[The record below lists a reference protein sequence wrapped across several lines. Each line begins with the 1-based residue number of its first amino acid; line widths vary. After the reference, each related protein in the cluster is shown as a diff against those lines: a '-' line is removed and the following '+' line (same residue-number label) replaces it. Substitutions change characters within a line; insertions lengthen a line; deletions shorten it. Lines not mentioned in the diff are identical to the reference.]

1 MQARQASFF
10 RIRSWLALLLTF
22 FFASLLTPAL
32 AQGRHGDDGEYQ
44 ILQARYGT
52 ASQNVDITQRLR
64 ELARADRE
72 FRVSN
77 DTLGVDPHPY
87 QKKTLRIYARGRDG
101 QTRTFEYQENQ
112 RVDGAMFTGW
122 GGGQWGQ
129 GRWNGGWEGEH
140 RPGRPSADNDAGE
153 YLILEARYGT
163 AQRNADVTQRLKQ
176 LARQD
181 RGFEVSNDTLGVDP
195 HPYQKKT
202 LRIYARGRDGQ
213 TRTFEYQEEQRVDG
227 AQFIGW
233 GGGDW
238 GRGGWGGGWGDQP
251 GNAVNQGGPLTIISA
266 RYGAD
271 GRTRDVTQR
280 LRAMVRN
287 GRLDVTADNQLAGG
301 DPAPYVGKT
310 LWVSY
315 RVGRGPELE
324 VAVEERGR
332 LSLP

>member
-1 MQARQASFF
+1 MQTRHFWIG
-10 RIRSWLALLLTF
+10 RGLALLLTF
-22 FFASLLTPAL
+22 FFAGLLTPAL

-52 ASQNVDITQRLR
+52 ASQNVDVTQRLR
-64 ELARADRE
+64 ELARSDRE

-140 RPGRPSADNDAGE
+140 GNRPGRPSASNDEGE

-163 AQRNADVTQRLKQ
+163 AQRNVDVTQRLKQ
-176 LARQD
+176 LASED
-181 RGFEVSNDTLGVDP
+181 RPFAVSNNTLGVDP

-233 GGGDW
+233 GGGQWGQGGW
-238 GRGGWGGGWGDQP
+238 GRGWGDDQP
-251 GNAVNQGGPLTIISA
+251 GYANEGGALTILSA

-271 GRTRDVTQR
+271 GRTRDITQR

-287 GRLDVTADNQLAGG
+287 GRLDVTADNNLAGG

-310 LWVSY
+310 LWVTY

-332 LSLP
+332 LSIP

>member
-1 MQARQASFF
+1 MHVRLFWF
-10 RIRSWLALLLTF
+10 RACAVLL
-22 FFASLLTPAL
+22 SLLGLLGAAQ

-52 ASQNVDITQRLR
+52 ASQNVDVTQRLR
-64 ELARADRE
+64 ELARSDRD

-101 QTRTFEYQENQ
+101 QTRTFEYHEDQ
-112 RVDGAMFTGW
+112 RVDGALFTGW

-140 RPGRPSADNDAGE
+140 GRPGRSQDGGHDEGE

-163 AQRNADVTQRLKQ
+163 AQRNVDVTQRLKQ
-176 LARQD
+176 LASQD
-181 RGFEVSNDTLGVDP
+181 RGFEVSNNTLGVDP
-195 HPYQKKT
+195 HPYQKKA

-213 TRTFEYQEEQRVDG
+213 TRTFEYQENQRVDG
-227 AQFIGW
+227 AMFTGW
-233 GGGDW
+233 GGGAW
-238 GRGGWGGGWGDQP
+238 GQGGWGGGWGSEQP
-251 GNAVNQGGPLTIISA
+251 GYANEGGALTILSA

-271 GRTRDVTQR
+271 GRTRDITKR

-287 GRLDVTADNQLAGG
+287 GRLDVTADNNLAGS

-310 LWVSY
+310 LWVTY

-332 LSLP
+332 LSIP